1 MNTIETP
8 APRVRI
14 RKGDTVKVI
23 SGREKGKEGKVLQI
37 LSKEAKIK
45 VEKLNMIKKHQKP
58 TQKNTQGGIV
68 EKEAAIAISNVML
81 VCTRCSKLTRVGMK
95 VLEDGKKIRICK
107 KCGEGIDKG

>member
-1 MNTIETP
+1 MNTIEIP
-8 APRVRI
+8 SPRVRI
-14 RKGDTVKVI
+14 KKGDTVKVI
-23 SGREKGKEGKVLQI
+23 SGREKGKEGKVLQV

-81 VCTRCSKLTRVGMK
+81 VCTRCLKLTRVGMK
-95 VLEDGKKIRICK
+95 VLENGKKIRICK
-107 KCGEGIDKG
+107 KCGEGIDRD